1 MENEA
6 EEFKDNLINMLNNA
20 RVIIQEIVEDDNN

>member
-6 EEFKDNLINMLNNA
+6 EDFKDNLINMLNNA
-20 RVIIQEIVEDDNN
+20 RVIIQEIVEDDND

>member
-20 RVIIQEIVEDDNN
+20 KVIIQEIVENDND

>member
-20 RVIIQEIVEDDNN
+20 RVIIQEIVEDDND